1 MLEALKRWSFRS
13 YIKYLCSHWKIKNNL
28 YYFFWIMKKKYF
40 LSMSFASLI
49 LLVII
54 DYLDNAVER
63 NFLFFWRTQE
73 SCGQN
78 YRYRVL
84 TWKLLIVHTRD
95 IKYLCPS
102 FSSKNIIWQYFIIA
116 FISWNMINILQH
128 GLY

>member
-1 MLEALKRWSFRS
+1 
-13 YIKYLCSHWKIKNNL
+13 
-28 YYFFWIMKKKYF
+28 MKKKYF

-102 FSSKNIIWQYFIIA
+102 FSSKNIYLTIFYYSFYF
-116 FISWNMINILQH
+116 MKH
-128 GLY
+128 D